1 MAKRVKPKIVDT
13 DCFPIEPDGVAI
25 FEYKKLPH
33 PDIVKLHGELSLDLG
48 WYRVA
53 GDRVLFVETYS
64 ATYLQWDLIA
74 FIKHREDGPA
84 VIWREGN
91 VRYEWYING
100 KRVEPFG
107 TE

>member
-1 MAKRVKPKIVDT
+1 MAKRVKPNIVDT
-13 DCFPIEPDGVAI
+13 GGFPIEAGGSHM
-25 FEYKKLPH
+25 FNYKELPH

-48 WYRVA
+48 WYLVA
-53 GDRVLFVETYS
+53 SDRVLFVETYS
-64 ATYLQWDLIA
+64 ATYMRWEQIS

-91 VRYEWYING
+91 VRYEWYIHG